1 MFRSLRKRL
10 DSFIGKTEETVN
22 KKIELTKT
30 TRIKSIVSNKI
41 RLSEGD
47 LEGILWN
54 LQMDL
59 IRSDVAI
66 ETAEEILSNLRE
78 RLLDREIIKD
88 KLDEFIRGALR
99 EVLLEIITPQ
109 EDIDFLEF
117 ISECEK
123 PCKLIFVGVNGTG
136 KTTTIAK
143 VARYLM
149 RNNLSVVLAAGD
161 TFRAGAIEQISRHA
175 QNLGVN
181 TIKHQKGADAAAV
194 IYDAIEHARSK
205 GIDVVLA
212 DTAGRMQTNINLMDE
227 LRKITRVNK
236 PHLSIFVGDALT
248 GNDAVD
254 QAKKF
259 NDAIGV
265 DAIILTK
272 MDADAKG
279 GSALSIV
286 NETRRPIIFMGTGQ
300 NLEDLEEFDRE
311 WFVAEIIGGS

>member
-10 DSFIGKTEETVN
+10 DSFIGRTEETVN

-88 KLDEFIRGALR
+88 KLDEFIRGSLR
-99 EVLLEIITPQ
+99 EALLEIITPQ

-143 VARYLM
+143 VAHYLM

-227 LRKITRVNK
+227 LRKIIRVNK

-259 NDAIGV
+259 NDAVGV

-300 NLEDLEEFDRE
+300 GLEDLKEFDRE

>member
-1 MFRSLRKRL
+1 
-10 DSFIGKTEETVN
+10 
-22 KKIELTKT
+22 
-30 TRIKSIVSNKI
+30 
-41 RLSEGD
+41 
-47 LEGILWN
+47 
-54 LQMDL
+54 
-59 IRSDVAI
+59 
-66 ETAEEILSNLRE
+66 
-78 RLLDREIIKD
+78 
-88 KLDEFIRGALR
+88 
-99 EVLLEIITPQ
+99 ITPQ